1 MARSKITKQ
10 FVDKAV
16 PGEIDRLFWDTQLR
30 GFGLKVTVAGT
41 KTYVVQYRT
50 SGGRHGKARRVTIGK
65 HGSPWTAE
73 AARQEAQRILALSAQ
88 GEDPAE
94 KKRRPAKSLTIS
106 ELCDLYL
113 EEGIGSKKASTIST
127 DRGRIERHIKPLLGK
142 RKVSEIGSGDV
153 AKFMHDVAQGKTAL
167 DIKVGPRARAIVRG
181 GKGTATRTVG
191 LLGGI
196 FSYAVQVGF
205 ADANPVLGVK
215 RYPDRKNERF
225 LSLPEIAVVGRALES
240 IEKTEGNKVAVAI
253 LRMLLLTGA
262 RRGEIENLKWSEVDL
277 WTKCLR
283 LEDSKTGQK
292 IIHLNTTALALIDDL
307 SKHRMPGATFVF
319 ASPSADRPYAGTS
332 KVWQKI
338 RSETE
343 FADLRIHDLR
353 HTFASLG
360 ILQGAPVAVVGK
372 LLGHANVATTER
384 YAHLT
389 EDPVRLA
396 SNRIGDAIGEALKPG
411 EK

>member
-1 MARSKITKQ
+1 MS
-10 FVDKAV
+10 
-16 PGEIDRLFWDTQLR
+16 
-30 GFGLKVTVAGT
+30 
-41 KTYVVQYRT
+41 
-50 SGGRHGKARRVTIGK
+50 
-65 HGSPWTAE
+65 
-73 AARQEAQRILALSAQ
+73 LS
-88 GEDPAE
+88 
-94 KKRRPAKSLTIS
+94 
-106 ELCDLYL
+106 
-113 EEGIGSKKASTIST
+113 
-127 DRGRIERHIKPLLGK
+127 
-142 RKVSEIGSGDV
+142 
-153 AKFMHDVAQGKTAL
+153 
-167 DIKVGPRARAIVRG
+167 
-181 GKGTATRTVG
+181 
-191 LLGGI
+191 
-196 FSYAVQVGF
+196 
-205 ADANPVLGVK
+205 
-215 RYPDRKNERF
+215 
-225 LSLPEIAVVGRALES
+225 EIAVVGRALES

-292 IIHLNTTALALIDDL
+292 IIHLNTTAVALIDDL

-338 RSETE
+338 RSGTE

-384 YAHLT
+384 YAHLA

-396 SNRIGDAIGEALKPG
+396 SNRIGDAIGDALELRPAEGKS
-411 EK
+411 